1 MSDKLSSNYLNEL
14 AKLCLSSQDVTEI
27 VKQHLNYSFIKGEE
41 YKEVFKYIFDYH
53 GIHSKIPTLGTLS
66 QNLPQKP
73 SLINVLNNIRET
85 SIHDSKDQIMQ
96 SFESFIKKGRF
107 QKLHEDVKEM
117 YNKQE
122 HEKAMLLLEKE
133 SKEIN
138 SFDLSTKLHSRV
150 FADFDKRQ
158 LERKQKDFTSTK
170 WPIGIPAFDF
180 HTRGGIEQ
188 KTSLL
193 GMARSGVGKSTLLR
207 SIGFNIAFRGGNV
220 VHFQAEGSKD
230 EVQDAYDSMWTGV
243 PTIDI
248 KKGDLTGKDLDVIEK
263 ARRSFL
269 AQCGEIFIIVYDQFE
284 TASIAQARQQ
294 LIDLQKT
301 VKINAALFDYLDLF
315 DPGDGKRYSTNG
327 EGERARK
334 ISVARKIVNLAT
346 ELDMFTAT
354 MTQASDIEK
363 KDWNDPNFVITR
375 NNISNLKATVDPF
388 AYFITLNQTED
399 ENDKDIIRIHED
411 KLRHYRIKSWENTYH
426 VSQNREVGRFIDI
439 QETNKRFWDPINNKI
454 IKNAPKQK

>member
-14 AKLCLSSQDVTEI
+14 AKLCLSSVDVTEI

-53 GIHSKIPTLGTLS
+53 NIHSKIPTLGTLS

-73 SLINVLNNIRET
+73 VLISVLNNIRET
-85 SIHDSKDQIMQ
+85 SIHDSREQIMH

-107 QKLHEDVKEM
+107 QKLHEDVKEL

-133 SKEIN
+133 SKDIN
-138 SFDLSTKLHSRV
+138 AFNLSTKLHSRV

-158 LERKQKDFTSTK
+158 LERKQKDFTTVK
-170 WPIGIPAFDF
+170 WPIGIPAFDY
-180 HTRGGIEQ
+180 HTKGGVEQ

-193 GMARSGVGKSTLLR
+193 GMARSGVGKSTFLR

-220 VHFQAEGSKD
+220 VHFQAEGSKE
-230 EVQDAYDSMWTGV
+230 EVQDAYDAMWTGV
-243 PTIDI
+243 PMMDI
-248 KKGDLTGKDLDVIEK
+248 KKGELTGKDLNTIDK
-263 ARRSFL
+263 ARKSFL
-269 AQCGEIFIIVYDQFE
+269 AQCGEIYIIAYDQFD
-284 TASIAQARQQ
+284 TATIAQARQQ
-294 LIDLQKT
+294 LIELQKS

-315 DPGDGKRYSTNG
+315 DPGDGKRYSTNA

-334 ISVARKIVNLAT
+334 IAVARKIVNIAT

-354 MTQASDIEK
+354 MTQASDIPF
-363 KDWNDPNFVITR
+363 KDWNDPNYVITR
-375 NNISNLKATVDPF
+375 NDISNLKATVDPF
-388 AYFITLNQTED
+388 AYFLTLNQTMDED
-399 ENDKDIIRIHED
+399 DKDILRIFED
-411 KLRHYRIKSWENTYH
+411 KLRHYKRKSWETTYH
-426 VSQNREVGRFIDI
+426 IAQKRDVGRFIDL
-439 QETNKRFWDPINNKI
+439 QETNSRFWDNVNNRV
-454 IKNAPKQK
+454 IKNAPK